1 MLAEPHRWA
10 SQGYCT
16 GSASKT
22 PRARSHTGEHVTP
35 LAHDRRR
42 ERGLP
47 TQARGQESSSLGSP
61 DCSAGALHVPS
72 SSGWP
77 RAAQVPA
84 PPVCDSSPLRPPL
97 LPPRFPFS
105 CLPALSCLI
114 ASGAHVP
121 GRRGSPA
128 LPNYNQRWLPPPGV
142 GSNTPHGQEQSPSLA
157 PQSLASPTGHWD
169 SEEGFHPWTAAS
181 GLLRHSII
189 SERAKLHNPP

>member
-1 MLAEPHRWA
+1 MTAEEKGGSQRKREARKAAASDLLTARLASCTSPAVAGGPEHHRF
-10 SQGYCT
+10 
-16 GSASKT
+16 
-22 PRARSHTGEHVTP
+22 
-35 LAHDRRR
+35 
-42 ERGLP
+42 
-47 TQARGQESSSLGSP
+47 
-61 DCSAGALHVPS
+61 LH
-72 SSGWP
+72 
-77 RAAQVPA
+77 